1 MTKTPEHSKYAA
13 FGSRLKSM
21 ILQHDSSIRSF
32 MRRSG
37 LTSTIFKYVRGETFP
52 PPNVIFT
59 ICEALGCSVEDL
71 RVDYLVSEIKLPPEE
86 HSEIE
91 PGEIKK
97 RGRPF
102 KPGVSGHPAGCI
114 RTKQEKEAV
123 AAVKGLIPGSTEKLR
138 AILESPDASA
148 FVKFKIC
155 KMILYR
161 TYGKPKS
168 AEKMVSDRNTAEQSM
183 NYIQELSSRAAGDGK
198 VSDIE

>member
-1 MTKTPEHSKYAA
+1 MTKAPENPKYAA

-21 ILQHDSSIRSF
+21 ILQHDSSIKSF

-71 RVDYLVSEIKLPPEE
+71 RVDLVPEIKLPPEE
-86 HSEIE
+86 HSEKE

-102 KPGVSGHPAGCI
+102 QPGVSGHPAGCI
-114 RTKQEKEAV
+114 RTREEKDAV
-123 AAVKGLIPGSTEKLR
+123 ACVKDLIPGSTEKLR

-183 NYIQELSSRAAGDGK
+183 NYIQELSSRAAGGGK
-198 VSDIE
+198 ESDLA